1 MAAKQNLELVE
12 QLQQAARDQDYD
24 RFGDLL
30 ADDAVFRM
38 AGVPAVLGGVTTG
51 RPAIVD
57 QFRANA
63 GGGRTVQIKQMF
75 GDDKNVCVVA
85 KVTAEGWP
93 GNEVLRGTD
102 RPYSTYE
109 CVVYR
114 ITNGKVA
121 ESTTYLNWL
130 DPYVQVGLV
139 DGASLTT

>member
-12 QLQQAARDQDYD
+12 QLQHATREQDYE
-24 RFGDLL
+24 RFADLL
-30 ADDAVFRM
+30 AVDAVFRM
-38 AGVPAVLGGVTTG
+38 AGVPAALGGVTSG
-51 RPAIVD
+51 RQAIVE

-63 GGGRTVQIKQMF
+63 GGGSVQIKQMF

-93 GNEVLRGTD
+93 GNEVLRGSD

-109 CVVYR
+109 CIVYR

-139 DGASLTT
+139 DVNTLTT